1 MGEGFG
7 VPNDGG
13 GALLKL
19 NRHEARM
26 VAALFDRMFPA
37 DGSSPSASEI
47 GAVSYLDRALA
58 GAYEDDAEDYRLGL
72 LALDRA
78 AEALHGTVFAKLG
91 DEQQDEMVGGLER
104 GELPGFVAP
113 DQTRFFGMLH
123 RHMREGLFADPAH
136 GGNRDKAG
144 WKFLRHPGIWL
155 ENTPE
160 EMVSEEPVDKGGK
173 FQGLEELGYTLGGRV
188 GGSNGGSGAPVEIPG
203 YDPQAGA
210 RAPDGPVDVVI
221 VGVGAAGGMV
231 APVLARAG
239 LKVVGLEA
247 GPWRTKETFVPDEL
261 TSTHYGRANLGPK
274 FNAEVPRWRLNEG
287 EPTREAT
294 FSLGRMNNNVGGSTV
309 HYTGWLRRFHPYHFK
324 HLTHVRENFGEHV
337 LPEDHTLADWPVSY
351 DDLEPYYTKAD
362 YIAGVSG
369 GDSDNPFIKRS
380 RPYPMPPLKP
390 FRMGEIFTKTATRM
404 GLHPHM
410 VPAGIN
416 SVPYD
421 GRPATRYPNVN
432 MGFGAINDDKW
443 NPGLSTVPEALS
455 TGNFELRTH
464 CRALRV
470 LTDGEGKTRGVE
482 YVDANGE
489 VRVQE
494 ARAVIL
500 SGYTFENVRLL
511 LLSGDDRHP
520 DGLGNN
526 TGQVGKHFMV
536 KMFSDQ
542 WGSFPDVFFNHHTG
556 MTVQAVVMDD
566 FLAENLDYEAQG
578 FVGGATLSV
587 ESTGLPI
594 YFSGISLPPE
604 VRRWGKEYKDHI
616 RDWQHYCPVR
626 IQPDTLSYR
635 SNFLDLDP
643 RHRDK
648 SGLGLPLVRIT
659 YDMRQ
664 NERRLARWME
674 NKSEELLREMGATRT
689 WEGARFTGV
698 CSSHDVGGARMGE
711 DPAGSV
717 VDADLRVHD
726 TPGLHVF
733 SGAVFPTC
741 PGINPT
747 HTIWALSLRAAERLV
762 ERLKSGEV

>member
-1 MGEGFG
+1 
-7 VPNDGG
+7 
-13 GALLKL
+13 
-19 NRHEARM
+19 RH
-26 VAALFDRMFPA
+26 L
-37 DGSSPSASEI
+37 
-47 GAVSYLDRALA
+47 
-58 GAYEDDAEDYRLGL
+58 
-72 LALDRA
+72 
-78 AEALHGTVFAKLG
+78 
-91 DEQQDEMVGGLER
+91 
-104 GELPGFVAP
+104 
-113 DQTRFFGMLH
+113 
-123 RHMREGLFADPAH
+123 REGLFADPAH

-144 WKFLRHPGIWL
+144 WKFLQHPGIWL
-155 ENTPE
+155 ENHPE

-173 FQGLEELGYTLGGRV
+173 FQGLEDLGYSLDGPP
-188 GGSNGGSGAPVEIPG
+188 SPPVEIPG

-210 RAPDGPVDVVI
+210 RDPEGPVDVVI

-261 TSTHYGRANLGPK
+261 TSTHYGRANLGPQ
-274 FNAEVPRWRLNEG
+274 FNSEVPRWRRDEG

-294 FSLGRMNNNVGGSTV
+294 FSLGRMNNNVGGSSV
-309 HYTGWLRRFHPYHFK
+309 HYTGWLRRFHPYHFR
-324 HLTHVRENFGEHV
+324 HLSHVRENFGEGV
-337 LPEDHTLADWPVSY
+337 LPEGHTLADWPVSY
-351 DDLEPYYTKAD
+351 DDLEPYYTQAD
-362 YIAGVSG
+362 HIAGVSG

-380 RPYPMPPLKP
+380 KPYPMPPLKP
-390 FRMGEIFTKTATRM
+390 FRMGEIFRKATEEM

-416 SVPYD
+416 SVPYG
-421 GRPATRYPNVN
+421 GRPATKYPNCSS
-432 MGFGAINDDKW
+432 GFGPFNDDMW
-443 NPGLSTVPEALS
+443 NPGLSSVPEALS

-482 YVDANGE
+482 YVDANGD
-489 VRVQE
+489 VHVQE
-494 ARAVIL
+494 ARTVIL
-500 SGYTFENVRLL
+500 SSYTFENVRLL
-511 LLSGDDRHP
+511 LLSADDKHP

-526 TGQVGKHFMV
+526 TGQVGKHFMT

-542 WGSFPDVFFNHHTG
+542 HGFFPEVFFNRHAGHAS
-556 MTVQAVVMDD
+556 QAMVLDD
-566 FLAENLDYEAQG
+566 FEAEALDYEALG
-578 FVGGATLSV
+578 FVGGASIGLQNEV
-587 ESTGLPI
+587 LPI
-594 YFSGISLPPE
+594 SIGDIPVPPD
-604 VRRWGKEYKDHI
+604 VPRWGKKYKDLI
-616 RDWQHYCPVR
+616 RDWQHYAPIR
-626 IQPDTLSYR
+626 ILPDTLSYR

-659 YDMRQ
+659 YDMRE
-664 NERRLARWME
+664 NEHRLAKYAE
-674 NKSEELLREMGATRT
+674 DKSAEILREMGAART
-689 WEGARFTGV
+689 WHGARFTGV

-762 ERLKSGEV
+762 ERLKGGEV